1 MHNISSRVGVYCILS
16 VSYESECKVLQFLV
30 HTLTRY
36 CVPKNLLMT
45 DGDVITSE
53 LKLYRQAGGKTVV
66 DVATKG
72 MYACREKLPK
82 ISQDSGVQIICGTG
96 FYVDCCV
103 PDSVKAMNERE
114 MVDHM
119 IKEITVGVEGTTAK
133 AGVIGE
139 VGCSW
144 PLTDLE
150 KIRLRAAAI
159 CQKETG
165 VA

>member
-1 MHNISSRVGVYCILS
+1 MYVYII
-16 VSYESECKVLQFLV
+16 YIN
-30 HTLTRY
+30 RY
-36 CVPKNLLMT
+36 SVPKNLIMT
-45 DGDVITSE
+45 DGDVIASE
-53 LKLYRQAGGKTVV
+53 LKLYRQAGGKSVV

-72 MYACREKLPK
+72 MYASREKLPK
-82 ISQDSGVQIICGTG
+82 VSQDSDVNIICGTG

-103 PDSVKAMNERE
+103 PDSVKAMSERD
-114 MVDHM
+114 MVEFM
-119 IKEITVGVEGTTAK
+119 VKEITVGVEGTTAK
-133 AGVIGE
+133 AGIIGE

-150 KIRLRAAAI
+150 KIRLRAAAT